1 METITLNNG
10 VDMPVI
16 GLGTFPMNKMP
27 LVKNIR
33 TAVQAGYTAFDTS
46 SAYQNEKS
54 VGWGVKLCGKK
65 RENLFI
71 TTKISNI
78 QQYRSDAATALK
90 DSLHKL
96 KLSYV
101 DLYLI
106 HWPVPEKYL
115 QTWKDMEKLYKDGL
129 VRAIGVCNFH
139 QHHIE
144 KLLEIADIIPAVNQV
159 ELHPLLSQNELRT
172 YCAKQG
178 IQMEAYT
185 PIARMDE
192 KLVKNEVLL
201 KIAANYKKTVVQ
213 IILRWDYQNG
223 IIPIPKSANPERL
236 KQNIDI
242 FDFCLT
248 DREMEAINEL
258 NQNYR
263 VRYDPDNC
271 DFRKL

>member
-1 METITLNNG
+1 MEIVKLNNG

-16 GLGTFPMNKMP
+16 GLGTFPMNKIP

-33 TAVQAGYTAFDTS
+33 RAVQAGYTAFDTS

-54 VGWGVKLCGKK
+54 VGWGIKFCGKK
-65 RENLFI
+65 REELFI
-71 TTKISNI
+71 TTKISNT
-78 QQYRSDAATALK
+78 QQYKSNATDALK
-90 DSLHKL
+90 ESLQKL

-115 QTWKDMEKLYKDGL
+115 QTWKEMEKLYKDGL
-129 VRAIGVCNFH
+129 AKAIGVCNFH

-144 KLLEIADIIPAVNQV
+144 KLLEIAEIMPAVNQV
-159 ELHPLLSQNELRT
+159 ELHPLLSQNELHT
-172 YCAKQG
+172 YCVQQG

-201 KIAANYKKTVVQ
+201 KIAADHKKTVVQ
-213 IILRWDYQNG
+213 IILRWDYQRG
-223 IIPIPKSANPERL
+223 IIPIPKSSNPERL

-242 FDFCLT
+242 FDFSLT
-248 DREMEAINEL
+248 ESEMTAINAL

-271 DFRKL
+271 DFRRL

>member
-1 METITLNNG
+1 MKTVKLNNG
-10 VDMPVI
+10 VEMPVI

-27 LVKNIR
+27 LIKNIR
-33 TAVQAGYTAFDTS
+33 KAVQIGYTAFDTS

-54 VGWGVKLCGKK
+54 VGWGVKFCGKK
-65 RENLFI
+65 REELFI
-71 TTKISNI
+71 TTKISNT
-78 QQYRSDAATALK
+78 QQYKSNATDALK
-90 DSLHKL
+90 DSLRRL

-106 HWPVPEKYL
+106 HWPVPEMFL
-115 QTWKDMEKLYKDGL
+115 QTWKEMEKLYRDGL

-139 QHHIE
+139 QHHME
-144 KLLEIADIIPAVNQV
+144 KLLEIAEIVPAVNQV
-159 ELHPLLSQNELRT
+159 ELHPLLSQEELHA
-172 YCAKQG
+172 YCTHKG

-185 PIARMDE
+185 PIARMDD

-201 KIAANYKKTVVQ
+201 KIATEHQKTVVQ
-213 IILRWDYQNG
+213 VILRWDYQRG

-242 FDFCLT
+242 FDFSLT
-248 DREMEAINEL
+248 TKEMMEIDAL

-271 DFRKL
+271 DFKKL